1 MTARTQRDRHAP
13 RSDVSEPTVAQWH
26 DQFVRQAQW
35 TSATRS
41 QLYRRA
47 NLLRSQRVLDAG
59 CGTGV
64 ITDEL
69 ARRTQG
75 EVIGLDIDPAMLAF
89 ARRQD
94 SLAHYEMGDVLG
106 LPYPDGHFDVAA
118 CHFLLMWVS
127 DPVRAVREL
136 ARVVR
141 PGGRVLICAEP
152 DYGGR
157 VDWPDL
163 PIRQWQIDGL
173 RRQGADPL
181 IGRQVRRML
190 VSSGLSAHV
199 GVVPS
204 LWDASALRENFGGE
218 WMWLERDVGDAMDR
232 EAFAR
237 AKAQAQEAIEA
248 GTRLVY
254 LPVFYGLGV
263 K

>member
-1 MTARTQRDRHAP
+1 M
-13 RSDVSEPTVAQWH
+13 SEPTVSQWH
-26 DQFVRQAQW
+26 DQFARQARW

-64 ITDEL
+64 ITEEL

-75 EVIGLDIDPAMLAF
+75 EVIGLDIDPAMLAS
-89 ARRQD
+89 ARRQG
-94 SLAHYEMGDVLG
+94 SLARYELGDVLD
-106 LPYPDGHFDVAA
+106 LPYPDDHFDVAT

-127 DPVRAVREL
+127 DSVRAVREL

-141 PGGRVLICAEP
+141 TGGRVLICAEP

-181 IGRQVRRML
+181 IGRQVRRTL
-190 VSSGLSAHV
+190 VSAGLRAQV
-199 GVVPS
+199 GVIPS
-204 LWDASALRENFGGE
+204 LWDAGDLQENFQGE
-218 WMWLERDVGDAMDR
+218 WEWLERDVGDAVDR
-232 EAFAR
+232 GAFAR
-237 AKAQAQEAIEA
+237 AKAQAKEALEA
-248 GTRLVY
+248 GTRLIY
-254 LPVFYGLGV
+254 LPVFYGLGA